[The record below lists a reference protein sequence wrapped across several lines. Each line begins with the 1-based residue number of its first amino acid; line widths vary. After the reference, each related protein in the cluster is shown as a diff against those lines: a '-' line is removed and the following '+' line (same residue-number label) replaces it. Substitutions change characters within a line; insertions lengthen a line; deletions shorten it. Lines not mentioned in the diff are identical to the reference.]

1 MACPSGV
8 SASIKGQAVRAWTN
22 DNTPVGNPIDRDF
35 GGAITN
41 VMAGS
46 LLVFLRRNIGVRILI
61 RRRFVIA
68 CALLVGFSYIE
79 TPFDKPLAIFA
90 ITVVVLVFIHHAR
103 HMMKIK
109 SGFPEWYSF
118 DTGQSWIFSFVP
130 LPKFLAQGIIEPL
143 LCGAFGWWLSHRS
156 NATFYLGW
164 WITISAGLLFFLE
177 NEIRI
182 ARRESL
188 FDLGDTIVASE
199 HFARRAERF
208 THGAQGST
216 GFADRQSHPDFWNG
230 LLRRLRMA
238 AAFTQ
243 GKRNPRKADSHKEKQ
258 WQEEEAA
265 RQRQQQQQQDSEH
278 RRRNDAPS
286 GKMTEAQA
294 LEILELKPGA
304 SEQEIRAAYN
314 RLMQRV
320 HPDVGGSNFFAKQ
333 LNAARDVLLRP

>member
-1 MACPSGV
+1 M
-8 SASIKGQAVRAWTN
+8 RAWTN

-68 CALLVGFSYIE
+68 CVLLVGFSYIE
-79 TPFDKPLAIFA
+79 TPFDKPLMIFA

-130 LPKFLAQGIIEPL
+130 LPKFLAQGVIEPL
-143 LCGAFGWWLSHRS
+143 LCGALGWWLSQRS

-216 GFADRQSHPDFWNG
+216 GSADRQGHPNFWNG
-230 LLRRLRMA
+230 LLRGLRMA
-238 AAFTQ
+238 VAFAQ
-243 GKRNPRKADSHKEKQ
+243 GNRNSRKTDS
-258 WQEEEAA
+258 
-265 RQRQQQQQQDSEH
+265 QQQDSEH

-286 GKMTEAQA
+286 AKMTEAQA

-304 SEQEIRAAYN
+304 SEQKIRAAYN
-314 RLMQRV
+314 RLMQKV

-333 LNAARDVLLRP
+333 LNEARDALLKHKSPPHAEPNA

>member
-1 MACPSGV
+1 MACRSGA
-8 SASIKGQAVRAWTN
+8 SASIKGQVVRAWTN

-79 TPFDKPLAIFA
+79 TPFDKPLTIFA

-118 DTGQSWIFSFVP
+118 DTGQSWIFAFVP

-143 LCGAFGWWLSHRS
+143 LCGALGWWLSQRS
-156 NATFYLGW
+156 FATFYLGW
-164 WITISAGLLFFLE
+164 WMTISAGLLFFLE
-177 NEIRI
+177 NQIRI

-188 FDLGDTIVASE
+188 FDLGDSIVASE

-208 THGAQGST
+208 TQGAQGNT
-216 GFADRQSHPDFWNG
+216 GFAAEQSHAYFWND
-230 LLRRLRMA
+230 LLRGLRMA
-238 AAFTQ
+238 AAFAQ
-243 GKRNPRKADSHKEKQ
+243 GNRNSRKTDSH
-258 WQEEEAA
+258 
-265 RQRQQQQQQDSEH
+265 QQQQDSEH

-286 GKMTEAQA
+286 AKMTEAQA

-314 RLMQRV
+314 RLIQRV
-320 HPDVGGSNFFAKQ
+320 HPDLGGSNFFAKQ
-333 LNAARDVLLRP
+333 LNAARDVLLSR